1 MEHAEATVKARLAH
15 VINWILSTG
24 YFPQRWK
31 LGEMMFL
38 RPGGKDHRLP
48 ESDSSL
54 QLCELRGRRNE
65 YGSVVNVAFT
75 T

>member
-1 MEHAEATVKARLAH
+1 M
-15 VINWILSTG
+15 
-24 YFPQRWK
+24 
-31 LGEMMFL
+31 LGSSSEELLTFL
-38 RPGGKDHRLP
+38 
-48 ESDSSL
+48 SL